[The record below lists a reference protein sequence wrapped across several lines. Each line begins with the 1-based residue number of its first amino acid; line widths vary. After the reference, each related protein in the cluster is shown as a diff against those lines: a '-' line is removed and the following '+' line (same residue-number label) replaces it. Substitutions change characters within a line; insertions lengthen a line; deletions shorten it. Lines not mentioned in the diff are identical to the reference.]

1 MHYGND
7 VGWCVGS
14 IRCADPERTVVNSPE
29 RDQQYEARLKVAAE
43 ARLARCPPDQAPA
56 RPVEDLLHELQVH
69 QIELEMQNEALRQAQ
84 TALEES
90 RDHFVDF
97 YEFAPV
103 GYLTLSDKGLI
114 VDINQTAVAML
125 GAVRA
130 KLLQRRFSSLV
141 GAEDADR
148 WHSHFFSALKQDQ
161 KSDCELTLRR
171 KDGSLIEV
179 ELNSLRLAR
188 GGLDPTLRVVL
199 TDITRRKRA
208 ERQLAAMAAG
218 LEQQVSDRTQRLR
231 AVSAQ
236 LARTE
241 ENERRLLAQELHDN
255 LIQVI
260 FTIKIKLSLLAPGS
274 PRSAI
279 DHIAELAD
287 QAERAAR
294 LTMQQLSPPI
304 LKILGLVPVLK
315 WLIHEM
321 ARTHGLVVHFH
332 SEGRPEPLV
341 DEVQTILFR
350 CARELLVN
358 VAKHA
363 GACDTSLFCLFGDS
377 ELVLVV
383 SDDGCGFDPAG
394 RPGDFPLGSHFG
406 LSAIHERM
414 INIGGMMEVDSSPG
428 HGTMI
433 TLTVPYSTAAK
444 KCQPS

>member
-1 MHYGND
+1 
-7 VGWCVGS
+7 
-14 IRCADPERTVVNSPE
+14 
-29 RDQQYEARLKVAAE
+29 
-43 ARLARCPPDQAPA
+43 
-56 RPVEDLLHELQVH
+56 
-69 QIELEMQNEALRQAQ
+69 MQNEALRQAQ

-199 TDITRRKRA
+199 TDITRRKQV

-394 RPGDFPLGSHFG
+394 RPGDFPLDSHFG

-433 TLTVPYSTAAK
+433 ALTVPYSTAAK